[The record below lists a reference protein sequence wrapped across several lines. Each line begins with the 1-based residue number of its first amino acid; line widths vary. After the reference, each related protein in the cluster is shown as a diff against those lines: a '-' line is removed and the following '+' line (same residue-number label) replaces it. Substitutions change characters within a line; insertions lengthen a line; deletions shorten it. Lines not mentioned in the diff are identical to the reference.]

1 MPISLRLF
9 PTFSMASGLTLQKA
23 EERKEENREKFEGY
37 LNSGAGPVGS
47 GVEIGNWAIT
57 VKTAEM
63 TGRITSGSMY
73 FDADEGKEFVR
84 VDVDVA
90 NQGTEKESFLPMV
103 IMSDELLV
111 ELATS
116 SGHKYTPVD
125 LLGGGDM
132 TGASLEAGET
142 KSGYIVFHVSQDL
155 MDTEEHVL
163 LLLTIGKE
171 TKAVQIK

>member
-1 MPISLRLF
+1 
-9 PTFSMASGLTLQKA
+9 
-23 EERKEENREKFEGY
+23 
-37 LNSGAGPVGS
+37 
-47 GVEIGNWAIT
+47 
-57 VKTAEM
+57 
-63 TGRITSGSMY
+63 MY